1 MDISLYFDWGFSLL
15 TLTALELVLGIDN
28 IILLSLLVETL
39 PKEQQGKARFIG
51 LSLAVLFRVM
61 LLMMIT
67 FIIRLKEPLFS
78 IVDHPFSVR
87 DLILLGGGLFLLA
100 KATTEIFKFVETQE
114 EKSQQAEAS
123 SSSKFA
129 MVIIQVIIFDMIFSL
144 DSVLTA
150 VGLAKEINIMII
162 AVLLA
167 AILMVIFA
175 KTIGDFVEANPAI
188 KMLALSFLAMIGV
201 LLVAE
206 GWGSHFDRGY
216 VYFSM
221 AFSLGIELLN
231 KRRRRQFQSKF

>member
-1 MDISLYFDWGFSLL
+1 MDLSLYYDWGFSLL

-39 PKEQQGKARFIG
+39 PKEQQSKARFVG
-51 LSLAVLFRVM
+51 LSLAVLFRVL

-67 FIIRLKEPLFS
+67 GIIKLKEPIFS
-78 IVDHPFSVR
+78 IGNHPFSWR

-100 KATTEIFKFVETQE
+100 KATTEIFKFVEAKE
-114 EKSQQAEAS
+114 EGHKQSAPAS
-123 SSSKFA
+123 SSQFA
-129 MVIIQVIIFDMIFSL
+129 MVIVQVILFDMIFSL

-150 VGLAKEINIMII
+150 VGLAKEINIMVI

-175 KTIGDFVEANPAI
+175 KAIGEFVEANPAI

-201 LLVAE
+201 LLIAE

-231 KRRRRQFQSKF
+231 KRRRRQSQDGA

>member
-1 MDISLYFDWGFSLL
+1 MDFSIYFDWSVSLL

-39 PKEQQGKARFIG
+39 PKEQQSKARFIG
-51 LSLAVLFRVM
+51 LSLAVLFRVL

-67 FIIRLKEPLFS
+67 FIIKLKEPIFS
-78 IVDHPFSVR
+78 LGNHPFSVR

-100 KATTEIFKFVETQE
+100 KATTEIFKFVEIKE
-114 EKSQQAEAS
+114 ESHKQNESA

-129 MVIIQVIIFDMIFSL
+129 MVIFQVILFDMIFSL

-167 AILMVIFA
+167 AILMVVFA
-175 KTIGDFVEANPAI
+175 KAIGEFVEANPAI

-201 LLVAE
+201 LLIAE

-221 AFSLGIELLN
+221 AFSLGIEFLN
-231 KRRRRQFQSKF
+231 KRRRRQFQRKS